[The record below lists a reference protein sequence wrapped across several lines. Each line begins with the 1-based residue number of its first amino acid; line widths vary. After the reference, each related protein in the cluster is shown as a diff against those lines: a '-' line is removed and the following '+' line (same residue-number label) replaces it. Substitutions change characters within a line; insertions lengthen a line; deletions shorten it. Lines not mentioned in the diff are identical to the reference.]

1 MTRLGP
7 ALIFIGLVIAL
18 ISGFADALGVGGP
31 RAYHGLGWGQVAGVV
46 VGIALVGAGRALVSS
61 NEAHGPTTD
70 ETNGFPPPP

>member
-18 ISGFADALGVGGP
+18 VSGFADALGVGGP
-31 RAYHGLGWGQVAGVV
+31 RAYLGWRQVAGVV